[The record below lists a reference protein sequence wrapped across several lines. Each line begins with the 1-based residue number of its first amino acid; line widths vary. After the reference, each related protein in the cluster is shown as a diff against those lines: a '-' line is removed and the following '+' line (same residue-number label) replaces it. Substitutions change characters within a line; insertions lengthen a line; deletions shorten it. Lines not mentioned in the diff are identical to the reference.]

1 MPPKRSGA
9 TTIGAPSKRS
19 RISTSS
25 TRRLNNNVKSE
36 PGADTIAAKLRDEF
50 TNLFRDQY
58 KHGMSNSQLK
68 KLFGDRYNQLP
79 TIINDLIKESRLTM
93 SKVGNELFYNFIA
106 ADLAS
111 KFAGLDVSARMVYQ
125 IIEKSGNKGIWTK
138 DIRIQS
144 NIQQQALNKIFK
156 NLENR
161 QLIKPVKSVTAKA
174 KKLYMLYDLQPA
186 KEVTGGPW
194 YTELEFDHEF
204 VSELRTFVLLCVKK
218 INGGKGVSL
227 NEIASKMKEANIS
240 RVQLNLSEVQQLVQ
254 TLAFDYMIEQN
265 GLNLNGEALFV
276 AARKCSS
283 RCDFK
288 WWEVLD
294 DDFHFRDIKFEDGVV
309 LSRHEPHHH
318 TAS

>member
-138 DIRIQS
+138 DIR
-144 NIQQQALNKIFK
+144 
-156 NLENR
+156 
-161 QLIKPVKSVTAKA
+161 
-174 KKLYMLYDLQPA
+174 
-186 KEVTGGPW
+186 
-194 YTELEFDHEF
+194 
-204 VSELRTFVLLCVKK
+204 
-218 INGGKGVSL
+218 
-227 NEIASKMKEANIS
+227 
-240 RVQLNLSEVQQLVQ
+240 
-254 TLAFDYMIEQN
+254 
-265 GLNLNGEALFV
+265 
-276 AARKCSS
+276 
-283 RCDFK
+283 
-288 WWEVLD
+288 
-294 DDFHFRDIKFEDGVV
+294 
-309 LSRHEPHHH
+309 
-318 TAS
+318 